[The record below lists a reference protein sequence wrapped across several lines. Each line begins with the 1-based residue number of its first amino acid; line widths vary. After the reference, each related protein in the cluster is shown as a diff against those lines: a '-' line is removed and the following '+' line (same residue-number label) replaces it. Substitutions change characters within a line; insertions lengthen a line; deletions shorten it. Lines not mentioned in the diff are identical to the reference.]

1 MRRYFELRVA
11 FPSTPAYFWIA
22 TDSSLLW
29 GEPLP
34 AWNFGPAE
42 QEFAE
47 AGLDPKRWVTALTSM
62 AAATG
67 SYGAVM
73 LPLAG
78 DALPNVPWTENCT
91 GAMEAYFRDGWHLR
105 DERMRTVP
113 MLTQR
118 GVADDFDGHNVDAI
132 ARHPYY
138 QEFLAP
144 HRLRWYA
151 GVKVACGDDVWAV
164 ALQRTIDQGPFSAE
178 EKDEL
183 ARLSGRLSTGAAI
196 ARALSASAA
205 TGALEAFE
213 MSGTA
218 VVLVNR
224 HGHVFKA
231 NQAAER
237 VLVDEIQIVNGR
249 LVAKDT
255 RATTALNRAIHNL
268 LWSKTGGLSAP
279 VALPRASRRP
289 LLAYPARL
297 SDSTANALA
306 DCQAMVILIDPE
318 SRFPT
323 PEMTLRTAFRLTEA
337 EAKLATQL
345 ALGESLEN
353 VADQFG
359 IAKETARSQLK
370 SIFTKTGV
378 HRQAELVAVL
388 AKLL

>member
-1 MRRYFELRVA
+1 M
-11 FPSTPAYFWIA
+11 
-22 TDSSLLW
+22 
-29 GEPLP
+29 P

-47 AGLDPKRWVTALTSM
+47 AGLDPTRWVKALTSM
-62 AAATG
+62 ASATG
-67 SYGAVM
+67 SFGAVM

-78 DALPNVPWTENCT
+78 DALPNVPYTENVSSV
-91 GAMEAYFRDGWHLR
+91 MEEYFRDGWHLQ
-105 DERMRTVP
+105 DERMSTVP
-113 MLTQR
+113 TLMQR
-118 GVADDFDGHNVDAI
+118 GVADDFDGHSVDEI

-144 HRLRWYA
+144 HRLQWYA

-164 ALQRTIDQGPFSAE
+164 ALQRTIDQEPFSTD
-178 EKDEL
+178 EKNEL
-183 ARLSGRLSTGAAI
+183 VRISSRLSTGAAI

-205 TGALEAFE
+205 SGALEAFE

-218 VVLVNR
+218 VVLINR
-224 HGHVFKA
+224 LGYVFKA
-231 NQAAER
+231 NASAER
-237 VLVDEIQIVNGR
+237 LLVDDIQIVKGH
-249 LVAKDT
+249 LTAKDT
-255 RATTALNRAIHNL
+255 RATTALNRAIHTL
-268 LWSKTGGLSAP
+268 LWRPTGGLSAP

-289 LLAYPARL
+289 MLAYPARL
-297 SDSTANALA
+297 SNSTANALA
-306 DCQAMVILIDPE
+306 DCQAMVILIDPD
-318 SRFPT
+318 SRSPT
-323 PEMTLRTAFRLTEA
+323 PETNLRTVFRLTEA
-337 EAKLATQL
+337 EARLATQL
-345 ALGESLEN
+345 ARGESLEK

>member
-1 MRRYFELRVA
+1 
-11 FPSTPAYFWIA
+11 
-22 TDSSLLW
+22 
-29 GEPLP
+29 LP
-34 AWNFGPAE
+34 AWNFEPAE

-47 AGLDPKRWVTALTSM
+47 AGLDPTRWVKALTTM

-78 DALPNVPWTENCT
+78 DALPNVPYTENVSSV
-91 GAMEAYFRDGWHLR
+91 MEAYFRDGWHAQ

-113 MLTQR
+113 TLTQC
-118 GVADDFDGHNVDAI
+118 GVADDFDGHSAEEI

-144 HRLRWYA
+144 YRLQWYA
-151 GVKVACGDDVWAV
+151 GVKVACGDDLWAV
-164 ALQRTIDQGPFSAE
+164 ALQRTIDQGPFSAD

-183 ARLSGRLSTGAAI
+183 ARISTKLSTGAAI

-218 VVLVNR
+218 VVLLNR
-224 HGHVFKA
+224 HGNVFKA
-231 NQAAER
+231 NQSAER
-237 VLVDEIQIVNGR
+237 LLVDDIQIVKGQ
-249 LVAKDT
+249 LTAKDA
-255 RATTALNRAIHNL
+255 RATTALNRAIHTL
-268 LWSKTGGLSAP
+268 LWRPSGGLSAP

-297 SDSTANALA
+297 SASTANALA
-306 DCQAMVILIDPE
+306 DCQAMVILIDPDTR
-318 SRFPT
+318 SRT
-323 PEMTLRTAFRLTEA
+323 PEMSLRSVFRLSEA
-337 EAKLATQL
+337 EARLATQL
-345 ALGESLEN
+345 AFGNSLET

-370 SIFTKTGV
+370 SIFAKTGV

>member
-1 MRRYFELRVA
+1 
-11 FPSTPAYFWIA
+11 
-22 TDSSLLW
+22 
-29 GEPLP
+29 LP
-34 AWNFGPAE
+34 ARDFGPAE

-47 AGLDPKRWVTALTSM
+47 AGLDPTRWVKALTSV

-67 SYGAVM
+67 SFGAVM

-78 DALPNVPWTENCT
+78 DALPNVPYTESVSE
-91 GAMEAYFRDGWHLR
+91 AMETYFRDGWHLQ

-113 MLTQR
+113 TLMQR
-118 GVADDFDGHNVDAI
+118 GVADDFDGHSADEI

-138 QEFLAP
+138 QDFLAP

-151 GVKVACGDDVWAV
+151 GIKIACGDDLWAV

-183 ARLSGRLSTGAAI
+183 ARISSRLSTGAAI
-196 ARALSASAA
+196 ARALGASAA
-205 TGALEAFE
+205 SGALEAFE

-218 VVLVNR
+218 VVLLNR
-224 HGHVFKA
+224 HGDVFKA
-231 NQAAER
+231 NAPAER
-237 VLVDEIQIVNGR
+237 LLVDDVRIVKGQ
-249 LVAKDT
+249 LTAKDT
-255 RATTALNRAIHNL
+255 RVTMALNRAIHKL
-268 LWSKTGGLSAP
+268 LWRPTGGLSAP

-297 SDSTANALA
+297 TDSTANALA
-306 DCQAMVILIDPE
+306 DCQAMVILIDPDARLP
-318 SRFPT
+318 S
-323 PEMTLRTAFRLTEA
+323 PETNLRTVFRLTEA
-337 EAKLATQL
+337 EARLATQL

-388 AKLL
+388 ARLL

>member
-1 MRRYFELRVA
+1 
-11 FPSTPAYFWIA
+11 
-22 TDSSLLW
+22 
-29 GEPLP
+29 LP
-34 AWNFGPAE
+34 ARDFGPAE

-47 AGLDPKRWVTALTSM
+47 AGLDPTRWVKALTSV

-67 SYGAVM
+67 SFGAVM

-78 DALPNVPWTENCT
+78 DALPNVPYTENVSEV
-91 GAMEAYFRDGWHLR
+91 MEAYFRDGWHLQ

-113 MLTQR
+113 TLMQR
-118 GVADDFDGHNVDAI
+118 GVADDFDGHSADEI

-151 GVKVACGDDVWAV
+151 GIKIACGDDLWAV

-183 ARLSGRLSTGAAI
+183 ARISSRLSTGAAI

-205 TGALEAFE
+205 SGALEAFE

-218 VVLVNR
+218 VVLLNR

-231 NQAAER
+231 NAPAER
-237 VLVDEIQIVNGR
+237 LLVDDVRIVKGQ
-249 LVAKDT
+249 LTAKDT
-255 RATTALNRAIHNL
+255 RATMALNRAIHKL
-268 LWSKTGGLSAP
+268 LWRPTGGLSAP

-297 SDSTANALA
+297 TDSTANALA
-306 DCQAMVILIDPE
+306 DCQAMVILIDPDA
-318 SRFPT
+318 RLPT
-323 PEMTLRTAFRLTEA
+323 PETNLRTVFRLTEA

-345 ALGESLEN
+345 ALGESLEK

>member
-1 MRRYFELRVA
+1 
-11 FPSTPAYFWIA
+11 
-22 TDSSLLW
+22 
-29 GEPLP
+29 LP

-47 AGLDPKRWVTALTSM
+47 AGLDPTRWVKALTSV
-62 AAATG
+62 AEATG
-67 SYGAVM
+67 SFGAVM

-78 DALPNVPWTENCT
+78 DALPNVPYTENCS
-91 GAMEAYFRDGWHLR
+91 AVMEAYFRDGWHLQ
-105 DERMRTVP
+105 DARMSTVP
-113 MLTQR
+113 TLTQY
-118 GVADDFDGHNVDAI
+118 GVADDFDGYSADEI
-132 ARHPYY
+132 ARHPFY
-138 QEFLAP
+138 QELLAP

-151 GVKVACGDDVWAV
+151 GIKIACGDDLWAV
-164 ALQRTIDQGPFSAE
+164 ALQRTIDQGPFSAQ
-178 EKDEL
+178 EKEEL
-183 ARLSGRLSTGAAI
+183 ARISSRLSTGAAT

-205 TGALEAFE
+205 SGALEAFE

-218 VVLVNR
+218 VVLLNR

-231 NQAAER
+231 NQSAER
-237 VLVDEIQIVNGR
+237 LLVDDVQIVKGELTAR
-249 LVAKDT
+249 DI
-255 RATTALNRAIHNL
+255 RATVTLNRAIHNL
-268 LWSKTGGLSAP
+268 LWRPTGGLSAP

-297 SDSTANALA
+297 TDSTANALA

-318 SRFPT
+318 SKTRT
-323 PEMTLRTAFRLTEA
+323 PETNLRTAFRLTDA
-337 EAKLATQL
+337 EARLATQL

-370 SIFTKTGV
+370 SIFAKTGA